1 MRKRQA
7 RLYVMFW
14 KSGCAIVRFR
24 MRGFVD
30 LLACQDRVWANVK
43 CEAPCPPAVA
53 SSLLLK
59 CSYRSDREWPGI
71 DL

>member
-1 MRKRQA
+1 MFGRELEYSPPLARSLRKRQA

-30 LLACQDRVWANVK
+30 LLACEDRVWANVN
-43 CEAPCPPAVA
+43 VRFLV
-53 SSLLLK
+53 LLPRRAG
-59 CSYRSDREWPGI
+59 CS
-71 DL
+71 